1 MTGIWNKKKDMD
13 KSREYTGIKK
23 GLKVSS
29 GSKKKEVKIP
39 SPGIEPGAQT

>member
-1 MTGIWNKKKDMD
+1 MTGIWNKKRDLV